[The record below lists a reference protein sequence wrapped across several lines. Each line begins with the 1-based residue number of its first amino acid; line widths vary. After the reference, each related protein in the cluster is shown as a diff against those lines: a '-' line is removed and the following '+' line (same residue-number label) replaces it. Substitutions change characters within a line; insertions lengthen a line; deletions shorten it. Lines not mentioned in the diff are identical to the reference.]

1 MNLSLHGDRH
11 CVERNGGVVFR
22 RLALLAKLFYITILG
37 TACEPVPLAVEESA
51 KSPPRLEARV
61 ESATDSS
68 RYIVVL
74 REESRQRVGVLDEMT
89 RDIENRVHHRFNGTF
104 LGFAASMTVVEVEA
118 LRRKPLVA
126 SVRSDHPVYQDDI
139 DFNAG

>member
-1 MNLSLHGDRH
+1 MTHFLPPPTCGCRPRSALKPDRPWMNLSLHGDRH

-89 RDIENRVHHRFNGTF
+89 RDIEN
-104 LGFAASMTVVEVEA
+104 
-118 LRRKPLVA
+118 
-126 SVRSDHPVYQDDI
+126 
-139 DFNAG
+139 